1 MANNYTA
8 QRADIFAVDT
18 EAVLDEPGRTDVTV
32 SVAVADD
39 HIAQVTNRTKLRSR
53 TLGRSDRC
61 IESLP
66 ESFDPSDLRFE
77 PDTAEREFRRAECD
91 FGRAEWEFRRAECEF
106 RHAEWEFRR
115 RANPPKDLIPKQEGG
130 YASLRRSAE

>member
-8 QRADIFAVDT
+8 LRADIFAVDT

-39 HIAQVTNRTKLRSR
+39 HIAQVTTRTKLRSR
-53 TLGRSDRC
+53 TALGRSDRC

-77 PDTAEREFRRAECD
+77 PDTAEREFRRAMR
-91 FGRAEWEFRRAECEF
+91 FRACRVGVQARRV
-106 RHAEWEFRR
+106 
-115 RANPPKDLIPKQEGG
+115 
-130 YASLRRSAE
+130 